1 MNAVISQTLCCL
13 MSDVSDLGRWREF
26 LPTVEMAVNLLP
38 NKSIGYS
45 PLFLMYRYHPM
56 LTVYLLKED
65 KLTNIETLLKFME
78 KTQKVWRQGR
88 VQMEKVVAMQKS
100 YYDKKHWDIYFLVG
114 DLVLL
119 NTQNLRLKGI
129 PHKL

>member
-1 MNAVISQTLCCL
+1 M
-13 MSDVSDLGRWREF
+13 
-26 LPTVEMAVNLLP
+26 PTVEMAVNLLP